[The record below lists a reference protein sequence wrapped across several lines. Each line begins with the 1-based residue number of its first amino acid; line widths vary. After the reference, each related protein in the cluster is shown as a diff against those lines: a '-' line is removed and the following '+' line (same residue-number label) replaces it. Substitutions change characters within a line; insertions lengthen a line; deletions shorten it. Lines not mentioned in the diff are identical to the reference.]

1 MSVATLTINGDT
13 SGLVAAFSDAAKAAA
28 AAEKSIVKGA
38 EDGAK
43 KAADSYRKSQRA
55 FVSAQRSM
63 VVEAQRAVAAEVK
76 AEQQKARAA
85 RMSADARK
93 KAEAEATR
101 VAREEAQKRG
111 LSAEQEARVK
121 QNALERYT
129 RLYETEERRQTV
141 AAEREAGKRRQAMQ
155 KAMRETRQ
163 SAGEINRTLV
173 SGAGHVATAAVG
185 AAGGAVGFAG
195 NALGMIRDA
204 RQARAHGGRTLA
216 QAVRN
221 AGGSEAD
228 VAMARQRVQAASLQS
243 GITFEDMA
251 DAMSMG
257 QERGSSLEA
266 GPGETMQTA
275 VDRAIDLIREANA
288 ESASPGQYLAARGR
302 LQASGLRGDA
312 LKTAMRFSLAAAQS
326 GQVEVDQL
334 LDQGLPGA
342 TRLMESRVNALGP
355 NATDAQKQEARI
367 NAYRESVST
376 QEVLAAS
383 GGRSRQTS
391 NALASLQNFMNT
403 PRRQEAALVNIQSAE
418 RTVNTAT
425 PEGRERAAR
434 LHALYAGDNAI
445 FERDPTRTGNAMRLR
460 SGVSPTE
467 LAARVAGAS
476 GGDAQAGA
484 NIFAGGGHGNPQA
497 FLSNMRDLMAVL
509 GGERGQRIQ
518 TMMQSRGVTDE
529 QVATHRAAVE
539 SDDVANYN
547 RLEETRLGAL
557 TNNTQGLQRLGDRIE
572 GFAARN
578 PIGSAGLAAGGAGLV
593 ALLGAKVTAA
603 AATVGLAGVNENAAR
618 TGTTLSGERIST
630 TERVVRGALPI
641 LGNLM
646 GPLGSV
652 ILPAIAGGRDV
663 SNLAPDDARSDVSS
677 MMQRTLADLNTTL
690 RGGITATVSPTD
702 AAQAASTAPVPP
714 TPAR

>member
-1 MSVATLTINGDT
+1 MSTATLVINGDT

-28 AAEKSIVKGA
+28 AAEKSIAKSA
-38 EDGAK
+38 QDGAR
-43 KAADSYRKSQRA
+43 KASDSYRNSQRA

-76 AEQQKARAA
+76 AEQQRARAA

-93 KAEAEATR
+93 KAETEATR

-121 QNALERYT
+121 QNALEKYT
-129 RLYETEERRQTV
+129 RLYESEERKQTV
-141 AAEREAGKRRQAMQ
+141 AAEREAAKRRQAMQ
-155 KAMRETRQ
+155 QTFNAWRNHRIQEGREGMQNVGR
-163 SAGEINRTLV
+163 
-173 SGAGHVATAAVG
+173 VAS
-185 AAGGAVGFAG
+185 AAGGAVSGAAG
-195 NALGMIRDA
+195 IAGTAIGMIRDA
-204 RQARAHGGRTLA
+204 RQSRAQGDRTLS

-228 VAMARQRVQAASLQS
+228 VTAARARVRQFSQQT
-243 GITFEDMA
+243 GIEFGDVAGALE
-251 DAMSMG
+251 MG

-266 GPGETMQTA
+266 APGETMAQSME
-275 VDRAIDLIREANA
+275 RALELVREANA
-288 ESASPGQYLAARGR
+288 ENASPGQYLAARGR

-434 LHALYAGDNAI
+434 LHALYSGDNAI

-460 SGVSPTE
+460 AGVSPTE
-467 LAARVAGAS
+467 LASRVAGAS

-529 QVATHRAAVE
+529 QVARHEAAVE
-539 SDDVANYN
+539 GDDLSNFN
-547 RLEETRLGAL
+547 RLEETRLNAL
-557 TNNTQGLQRLGDRIE
+557 TTNTAGLTRLTDSIDR
-572 GFAARN
+572 FNAAN
-578 PIGSAGLAAGGAGLV
+578 PITAVAAPTVAAGIA
-593 ALLGAKVTAA
+593 ATLGAKVTAGA
-603 AATVGLAGVNENAAR
+603 AGVGVVGAGLYANTRAAV
-618 TGTTLSGERIST
+618 TGEDVSGRKLGMMERAG
-630 TERVVRGALPI
+630 RAAMMPLAL
-641 LGNLM
+641 LGPVGGM
-646 GPLGSV
+646 
-652 ILPAIAGGRDV
+652 IAGAPGVRDLGRAAGTEQGMSALLSLPQRIV
-663 SNLAPDDARSDVSS
+663 DAI
-677 MMQRTLADLNTTL
+677 QGAT
-690 RGGITATVSPTD
+690 ITATVSPTD
-702 AAQAASTAPVPP
+702 AAQAASTAPVPSP
-714 TPAR
+714 PAR